1 MKNTFL
7 LTKNLPILALS
18 LTLPSVALA
27 QTPATPTPTL
37 PATAEKLTE
46 QAPAKAVPVETPAA
60 VTPATPAVET
70 KADLDPTNPDNPAP
84 DLDPTNPDN
93 PAPVVD
99 PTAPEEPKPFIPTG
113 GMAALTEQA
122 EIDLFTV
129 GKDVGNTHDK
139 ASNPYR
145 RLVQRTIMQTE
156 PKPEYGFTLTFD
168 DQLIAEEP
176 TWGNATDIAKDLA
189 PLGARAIFFA
199 NVPKVSAKTVDTIFA
214 ENRGTEARLK
224 ATTAILESRRIEFI
238 RAIRTLIRIKCPA
251 DADGNQEYAC
261 EVYNHT
267 AFHMNMRNFTVDSD
281 QYKISIMGIEFIEA
295 CINHAYKAERPD
307 WERARYFRFPF
318 LASPRNRETQTA
330 LNAVFTKLGLVSV
343 GETQDSKD
351 YENESPTKAYDAL
364 AAAKSGRRY
373 NPKEKGVFGRTEKP
387 IALFHTKTWP
397 NIKSGVVKAIQE
409 K

>member
-7 LTKNLPILALS
+7 FTKNTSTLALAFI
-18 LTLPSVALA
+18 LPSAALA
-27 QTPATPTPTL
+27 QTPATPTVPTVPTVTEKPTL
-37 PATAEKLTE
+37 
-46 QAPAKAVPVETPAA
+46 QAPAKAVPVEKAA
-60 VTPATPAVET
+60 AATPATPTTATPVE
-70 KADLDPTNPDNPAP
+70 KADPKAVVDT
-84 DLDPTNPDN
+84 DPTNPDN

-113 GMAALTEQA
+113 GLAVLTKQA
-122 EIDLFTV
+122 DIDLFTV

-139 ASNPYR
+139 AANPYR

-156 PKPEYGFTLTFD
+156 PKPEYGYTLTFD
-168 DQLIAEEP
+168 DQLTAEEP

-189 PLGARAIFFA
+189 PLGARSIFFA
-199 NVPKVSAKTVDTIFA
+199 NVPKVSAKTVDSIFA
-214 ENRGTEARLK
+214 ENKTTESRLK
-224 ATTAILESRRIEFI
+224 ATSVILESKRIEFI

-251 DADGNQEYAC
+251 DADGNQQYAC

-281 QYKISIMGIEFIEA
+281 KYKISILGIEFIEA
-295 CINHAYKAERPD
+295 CIDHAYKAERPG

-318 LASPRNRETQTA
+318 LASPRNREAQTA
-330 LNAVFTKLGLVSV
+330 LNAVFTKLGLVSL

-351 YENESPTKAYDAL
+351 YSNESPKFAYDAL
-364 AAAKSGRRY
+364 AAAKAGRRY
-373 NPKEKGVFGRTEKP
+373 NPKEKGVFGRADSP

-397 NIKSGVVKAIQE
+397 NIKSGVIKSIKE